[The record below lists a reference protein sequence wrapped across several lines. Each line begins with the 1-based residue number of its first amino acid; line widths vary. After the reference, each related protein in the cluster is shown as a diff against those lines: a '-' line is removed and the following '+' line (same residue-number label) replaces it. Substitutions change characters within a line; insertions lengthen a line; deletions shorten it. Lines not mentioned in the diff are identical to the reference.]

1 MRGTLSRS
9 LHNSAHLERENRPP
23 KFPKKRVGCSS
34 RFGRRG
40 TRPVCRVRA
49 MLGVVV
55 IVRNERWYNPR
66 RQEDL

>member
-9 LHNSAHLERENRPP
+9 LHNLAHLERESRPP
-23 KFPKKRVGCSS
+23 KFPKKRVGSSS
-34 RFGRRG
+34 RFGRRE

-49 MLGVVV
+49 MLGVVLML
-55 IVRNERWYNPR
+55 RNERWCNPQ